1 MAGSSG
7 APEPAGG
14 GMVSGNRPR
23 MHQIGLTRASIVF
36 PMVAFLE
43 RIGAPI
49 QRLMGKAN
57 LPEWVLTDPEAL
69 IPTASSVRLL
79 AEAGRS
85 EGIPAIGLLSGQQ
98 ADIETLGLYGRLIRR
113 SATLGEALRQVVDGY
128 SNFSSNGRM
137 WLESDGDD
145 VRFCQAFV
153 ARFGK
158 SEEAWQQANHYTLM
172 LMLGIVRLAA
182 GPAWRPAE
190 VHLQTDESPA
200 LGEAE
205 SLSEARLACAQPAS
219 AIVLPRALW
228 SAPLREP
235 RPALEIPSHGV
246 EAWKASAPTQDF
258 AHSIAQV
265 VETLAWDA
273 YPDIHLTA
281 EVLGMS
287 VRTLQRQLSE
297 VGLTHEAL
305 VGRARFAT
313 AATLL
318 VQTDTKVLEI
328 ALDLGYSDHA
338 HFTRAFRRWAGCSPQ
353 EFRRRRRALVD
364 CASAS

>member
-1 MAGSSG
+1 MQ
-7 APEPAGG
+7 
-14 GMVSGNRPR
+14 
-23 MHQIGLTRASIVF
+23 QIGLTRASIVF
-36 PMVAFLE
+36 PIVGFLE
-43 RIGAPI
+43 RIGAPV
-49 QRLMGKAN
+49 QRLLGKVN
-57 LPEWVLTDPEAL
+57 LPQWVLTDPEAL
-69 IPTASSVRLL
+69 IPTAGTVRLL

-85 EGIPAIGLLSGQQ
+85 GGIPAIGLLSGQE
-98 ADIETLGLYGRLIRR
+98 ASIETLGLYGRLIRR
-113 SATLGEALRQVVDGY
+113 SATLGEALQQVVDGH
-128 SNFSSNGRM
+128 STFSSNGRM
-137 WLESDGDD
+137 WLESDGND

-153 ARFGK
+153 ARFGRTDDG
-158 SEEAWQQANHYTLM
+158 WQQANHYVLM

-190 VHLQTDESPA
+190 VHLQTAESPV

-219 AIVLPRALW
+219 AIVIPRALW

-235 RPALEIPSHGV
+235 RAALDISRHGV
-246 EAWKASAPTQDF
+246 ETWKASAPMQDF
-258 AHSIAQV
+258 ARSIAQV
-265 VETLAWDA
+265 VETLSWEG
-273 YPDIHLTA
+273 YPDIRLTA

-297 VGLTHEAL
+297 VGLTHEEL

-318 VQTDTKVLEI
+318 EQSDAKVLEI

-353 EFRRRRRALVD
+353 EFRRRKRAP
-364 CASAS
+364 AYAQPEA